1 MNFRTD
7 LALEAREILPGDPP
21 GVAMRRDMRGDVHI
35 TRVEVLDETGER
47 ALGKPCGRYITLE
60 SARFWQHD
68 GDELAALGEAIAQEI
83 AAVLPAMPDDKPVLV
98 VGLGNRAITADA
110 LGPQVAERVLV
121 TRALRPEQRQGRFR
135 PVCAFAPGVLG
146 VTGIET
152 FEAVSGLVRQVA
164 PCMVIAVDALAAR
177 QTQRILS
184 TVQIADT
191 GISPGSGLGKRNA
204 GLSRE
209 SLGVPVLAVGV
220 PMVVYAATISW
231 DTMQALLDALRT
243 PSLPEEANP
252 SALATLLGALDEGEL
267 EALVREVTQQAVGDL
282 VVAPKEIDE
291 ALRRVATAIA
301 LGINIALH
309 PGIAPE
315 DMIAMQSP

>member
-21 GVAMRRDMRGDVHI
+21 GVAMRREMRGDVHV

-68 GDELAALGEAIAQEI
+68 GDELAALGEAISQEI
-83 AAVLPAMPDDKPVLV
+83 AAVLPAIPDDKPVLV

-121 TRALRPEQRQGRFR
+121 TRALKPEQRQGRFR

-152 FEAVSGLVRQVA
+152 FEAVSGLVRQVG

-191 GISPGSGLGKRNA
+191 GISPGSGLGKRNV

-231 DTMQALLDALRT
+231 DAIQALLDALR
-243 PSLPEEANP
+243 PQASPDANP
-252 SALATLLGALDEGEL
+252 SALATLLDGLDEGEL

-309 PGIAPE
+309 PGIAPD
-315 DMIAMQSP
+315 DMIAMQTP